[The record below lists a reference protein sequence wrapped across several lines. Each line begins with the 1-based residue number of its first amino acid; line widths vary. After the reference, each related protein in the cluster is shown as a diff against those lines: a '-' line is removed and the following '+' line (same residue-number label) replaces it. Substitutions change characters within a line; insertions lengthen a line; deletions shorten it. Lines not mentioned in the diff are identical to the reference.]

1 MKTLALGL
9 AVAIACGWACNTRA
23 QDETAP
29 QGGGLRYSIT
39 VSTFENKSGWH
50 GQWEIGNAFGEI
62 MTKALH
68 ASGKF
73 IVLGEPDMRQAAMAE
88 QDLGASGRTAGG
100 AKTAKVGRLT
110 PAQLLVKGAITHV
123 QNETAGAGGG
133 LSFRG
138 IRVGGSGGK
147 GEVNAT
153 IYLVDAETGQVK
165 ASTDVVGVS
174 TKKGLNIGYS
184 GGALGG
190 LGGDLGGFLKDN
202 VGKATE
208 NAVAQAVEFLAA
220 QLEKVPWTGS
230 IAATGSKIIINR
242 GTREGVAPGMEFQVG
257 KSEQVVDPDTGEVL
271 DTSMTKAGVIRVV
284 EVKEKVSYCE
294 AVEGA
299 DAIQKGMTIM
309 PK

>member
-1 MKTLALGL
+1 MKKLSVAL
-9 AVAIACGWACNTRA
+9 AVACACSLASLSNA
-23 QDETAP
+23 AE
-29 QGGGLRYSIT
+29 QGGGLRYSIS
-39 VSTFENKSGWH
+39 VSSFENKAGWR
-50 GQWEIGNAFGEI
+50 GQWEIGHAFGEI

-73 IVLGEPDMRQAAMAE
+73 IVLGEQDMRQAAMSE
-88 QDLGASGRTAGG
+88 QDLGASGRTAAG
-100 AKTAKVGRLT
+100 AKTPQIGRMT

-123 QNETAGAGGG
+123 QSETAGGGGG

-138 IRVGGSGGK
+138 IRVGGSAGK

-153 IYLVDAETGQVK
+153 IYLVDTATGQVK

-174 TKKGLNIGYS
+174 TKKGLNLGYS

-208 NAVAQAVEFLAA
+208 NAVAQAVEFLSA
-220 QLEKVPWTGS
+220 QLEKVQWTGS
-230 IAATGSKIIINR
+230 IAADGAKIIINR
-242 GTREGVAPGMEFQVG
+242 GTREGVAAGMEFKVG
-257 KSEQVVDPDTGEVL
+257 RSEEVLDPDTGEVL
-271 DTSMTKAGVIRVV
+271 DVSMTQAGIIRVT

-294 AVEGA
+294 ALEGA
-299 DAIQKGMTIM
+299 DAIKKGMTIM